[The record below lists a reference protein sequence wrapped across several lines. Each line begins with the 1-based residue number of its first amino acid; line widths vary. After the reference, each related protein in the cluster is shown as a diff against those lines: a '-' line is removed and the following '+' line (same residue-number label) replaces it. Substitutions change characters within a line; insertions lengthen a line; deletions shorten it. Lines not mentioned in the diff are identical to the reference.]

1 MTMKIKVNKAAEELL
16 KKKLGD
22 KPGVI
27 RLIYDTEGCG
37 CAVNGVPAFHIV
49 SNTELSD
56 IKIESNVPE
65 LTFIIDGQRAV
76 FFEEELTLTTDPGDL
91 SLRLSSNGQHY
102 GMYLFPKDDRIQ
114 ETQD

>member
-1 MTMKIKVNKAAEELL
+1 MRIKVSKAAEDLL

-22 KPGVI
+22 TPGVF

-49 SNTELSD
+49 SNPEDLD
-56 IKIESNVPE
+56 ITIESNVPE
-65 LTFIIDGQRAV
+65 LNFIIDGHRAV
-76 FFEEELTLTTDPGDL
+76 FFEEELILSTDPGDR

-102 GMYLFPKDDRIQ
+102 GMYLFPKDTRLQ
-114 ETQD
+114 NQD

>member
-1 MTMKIKVNKAAEELL
+1 MKIKVNKAAEELL

-27 RLIYDTEGCG
+27 RLFYDTEGCG
-37 CAVNGVPAFHIV
+37 CVVSGVPAFHIV
-49 SNTELSD
+49 SNTEVLD
-56 IKIESNVPE
+56 ITIESNVPE
-65 LTFIIDGQRAV
+65 LTFILDGSKAV
-76 FFEEELTLTTDPGDL
+76 FFEEELILSTDPGDR

-102 GMYLFPKDDRIQ
+102 GMYLFPKDTRIQ